1 MIFLLLT
8 IVAILSLSISKYYF
22 GKWFNHLAIYTSIWF
37 GLIFLYELKLL
48 KYVEINT
55 ETWFVITVSFSSFLF
70 GTLIYKYARR
80 AAGFSPTTTSRSLF
94 DNPLFEKNGTILK
107 VAILVTGLIGL
118 LGALQHWVQLI
129 NKFGSI
135 PQVFVFANIIYQARV
150 QGEYFDALP
159 YVSTFSFVSIFLAGI
174 YCAYKNK
181 ISLIVLLPF
190 IAVVLEA
197 FANVGRAS
205 ILFAFV
211 EFISAFFL
219 GRYGN
224 KREGGK
230 FFKAKGTLIFNLL
243 FLLIIIIISA
253 NFVKSLRAV
262 NENFK
267 ESSNVIKNTNLFG
280 VITPSIYLYLSSDI
294 GVLNKFLEHNN
305 EVARFGENTFMP
317 VYNILAKF
325 HFVGKPNTY
334 QKGYYIPMWVNTGT
348 YLRESI
354 ADFGVFGATLYPFL
368 LGLLISLFWFR
379 FIESNKIEYLI
390 MLVFFFIIIFFTF
403 LMNITRMGSWF
414 LSIVLLFLIIPL
426 LQWVGSNFLN
436 KSKMQIENSAKRN
449 G

>member
-8 IVAILSLSISKYYF
+8 IVAIISLTISKYYF

-48 KYVEINT
+48 RYVELST
-55 ETWFVITVSFSSFLF
+55 ETWFVIAVSFLSFLF
-70 GTLIYKYARR
+70 GTLIYNYARR
-80 AAGFSPTTTSRSLF
+80 ATGFNIVSSSHSLF
-94 DNPLFEKNGTILK
+94 DNPLFKKNGIILK
-107 VAILVTGLIGL
+107 VAILITGLIGL
-118 LGALQHWVQLI
+118 LGALQHWMQLI

-135 PQVFVFANIIYQARV
+135 TQVFVFANVIYQARV
-150 QGEYFDALP
+150 QGEYFNALP
-159 YVSTFSFVSIFLAGI
+159 YISSFSFVSVFLAGI

-181 ISLIVLLPF
+181 ISLIVLLSF

-197 FANVGRAS
+197 FASVGRAS

-219 GRYGN
+219 SRYGN
-224 KREGGK
+224 KEEGKK
-230 FFKAKGTLIFNLL
+230 FFSAKGALIFNLL
-243 FLLIIIIISA
+243 LLLIIIVISA

-267 ESSNVIKNTNLFG
+267 ESSNAIKNSNILG

-317 VYNILAKF
+317 VYNVLSKF
-325 HFVGKPNTY
+325 HFVEKPNIY

-354 ADFGVFGATLYPFL
+354 ADFGVIGITLYPFL
-368 LGLLISLFWFR
+368 LGLLISLLWFR
-379 FIESNKIEYLI
+379 FIEKNQIESLI
-390 MLVFFFIIIFFTF
+390 MLVFFFIIVFFTF
-403 LMNITRMGSWF
+403 LMNVTRLGGWF
-414 LSIVLLFLIIPL
+414 LSITLLLIIIKML
-426 LQWVGSNFLN
+426 RWIGASFYNKLEMEVG
-436 KSKMQIENSAKRN
+436 NSAKRN